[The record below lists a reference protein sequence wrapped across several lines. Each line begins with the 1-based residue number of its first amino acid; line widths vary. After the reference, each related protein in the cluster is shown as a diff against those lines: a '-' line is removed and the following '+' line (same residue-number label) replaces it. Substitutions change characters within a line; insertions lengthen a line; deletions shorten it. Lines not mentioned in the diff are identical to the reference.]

1 MPQDER
7 VLASIYEVF
16 RHNSQK
22 SYTID
27 KLDRE
32 LHNKLHYKFTE
43 LVRGVTFLEHE
54 KKIITD
60 GLGKYQ
66 LNRLDTIVEGTF
78 RANDKGFGFI
88 RYDEVADDIFVDKT
102 NTSFAIDGD
111 TVKAKIIADANP
123 WNGKGPEGQVVEIIE
138 RGFENLVGEFIPF
151 SDQQVATTNY
161 LGYVISEN
169 KKLKKYKIYIL
180 KDGLTPQLGDIVQ
193 VSLKTYPSEESPEDM
208 TAVVIKVI
216 GNKNDPGVDIMAIV
230 ADHDVKTE
238 WSDEALEQANQIP
251 DHVTAADKA
260 GREDIT
266 QQAAVTIDGD
276 DSKDFDDAVVLWK
289 LDNGNYHL
297 GVHIADVAHYV
308 TEGSPLDIEAF
319 TRGNST
325 YLVDRVIPML
335 PFRLSN

>member
-102 NTSFAIDGD
+102 NTAFAIDGD

-180 KDGLTPQLGDIVQ
+180 KDGLTPQLGD
-193 VSLKTYPSEESPEDM
+193 
-208 TAVVIKVI
+208 
-216 GNKNDPGVDIMAIV
+216 
-230 ADHDVKTE
+230 
-238 WSDEALEQANQIP
+238 
-251 DHVTAADKA
+251 
-260 GREDIT
+260 
-266 QQAAVTIDGD
+266 
-276 DSKDFDDAVVLWK
+276 
-289 LDNGNYHL
+289 
-297 GVHIADVAHYV
+297 
-308 TEGSPLDIEAF
+308 
-319 TRGNST
+319 
-325 YLVDRVIPML
+325 
-335 PFRLSN
+335 